1 MSGSPAVGIGAAV
14 SVEGA
19 EVRKPL
25 SGPDSSPG
33 LAAGDWFTPELQTL
47 VKADGGD
54 G

>member
-1 MSGSPAVGIGAAV
+1 MGIGAAV
-14 SVEGA
+14 SVEEA

-25 SGPDSSPG
+25 SVRPDSSPG
-33 LAAGDWFTPELQTL
+33 LAAGDWFTPKLQTL